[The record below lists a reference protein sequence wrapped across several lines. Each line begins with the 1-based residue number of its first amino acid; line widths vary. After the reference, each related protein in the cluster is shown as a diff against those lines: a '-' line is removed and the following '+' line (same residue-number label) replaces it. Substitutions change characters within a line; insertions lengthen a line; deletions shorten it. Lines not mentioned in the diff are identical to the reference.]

1 MKDIKK
7 IVKESKIPQWK
18 IAAEVGIS
26 EFTLIRWLR
35 MPEKL
40 EEQRTTQISEAV
52 KKLSEGRR

>member
-18 IAAEVGIS
+18 IAAEVGVS